1 MTQYR
6 VARPGCYKFVLEP
19 QPYWEPAEDKFI
31 IHYSKVMVPVFGV
44 DDGWDAP
51 TGAKTEILPLTRPF
65 GNYAGNVFRGQVIL
79 NGRPAP
85 GTMISSLLNRSKP
98 IKTGSSLMQFLG
110 RAGGVLPL

>member
-1 MTQYR
+1 MDDPVQGCPADA
-6 VARPGCYKFVLEP
+6 VRPLEP

-31 IHYSKVMVPVFGV
+31 IRYSKVMVPVFGV

-79 NGRPAP
+79 NGKPAP
-85 GTMISSLLNRSKP
+85 RYDGRSRVLQR
-98 IKTGSSLMQFLG
+98 GSSSQG
-110 RAGGVLPL
+110 SG